1 MVSDK
6 MTLTQAIHMMREDQV
21 RCERL
26 ARDLGADPLD
36 CEGRCVR
43 WAKVYREKAQAIALV
58 VEAAQGKTNREAEVA
73 DG

>member
-6 MTLTQAIHMMREDQV
+6 MTLTQAVHMMREDQV

-36 CEGRCVR
+36 CEGRCTK
-43 WAKVYREKAQAIALV
+43 WAKVYREKAQAIELV
-58 VEAAQGKTNREAEVA
+58 VEAAQGRANREAEVA